1 MRAHAY
7 THTREDEGEGRHD
20 GRTLSTVIGTCVEKV
35 LVDESSVRG
44 VHTVDTLRDGQIDS
58 VSMDS
63 PSVASKA
70 F

>member
-1 MRAHAY
+1 M
-7 THTREDEGEGRHD
+7 
-20 GRTLSTVIGTCVEKV
+20 SKKV

-44 VHTVDTLRDGQIDS
+44 VHTVYTIRDGQIDS
-58 VSMDS
+58 VSIDS